1 MMIVDS
7 HCHLNMKE
15 FHDDLDD
22 VIARSVANGV
32 THMQTIC
39 TKLED
44 LPGILEIT
52 EKYPNVFASVGVHPH
67 DGDEAEDLHPD
78 TLIAL
83 SKHPKIIGL
92 GETGLDY
99 YYEHSNRVNQKNAF
113 LSHIHASQETGLPV
127 IIHTRDAD
135 ADTIDIL
142 EAEMKNKSFPGLIH
156 CFSST
161 EELAFKCLDLGMY
174 ISISGI
180 ITFKNAESIRDT
192 VSKIPLDRL
201 LVETDA
207 PYLSPIP
214 MRGKRNEPAF
224 TRYVAEKIAEIKG
237 VLPEIIFQQT
247 TSNFFTLFNKAK
259 YD

>member
-1 MMIVDS
+1 MIVDS

-15 FHDDLDD
+15 FQNDLDD
-22 VIARSVANGV
+22 VIARARGNGI

-39 TKLED
+39 TKLDD
-44 LPGILEIT
+44 LPDILAIA
-52 EKYPNVFASVGVHPH
+52 EKYPNIFASVGVHPH
-67 DGDEAEDLHPD
+67 DGDDTEDLKAE
-78 TLIAL
+78 TLIKL

-99 YYEHSNRVNQKNAF
+99 YYEHSNRINQKNAF
-113 LSHIHASQETGLPV
+113 ITHINAAQETELPV
-127 IIHTRDAD
+127 IIHTREAD
-135 ADTIDIL
+135 IDTIDIIQS
-142 EAEMKNKSFPGLIH
+142 EIKNKPFPALIH

-180 ITFKNAESIRDT
+180 ITFKNTDALRAT
-192 VSKIPLDRL
+192 VRKIPLDRL

-207 PYLSPIP
+207 PYLAPIP
-214 MRGKRNEPAF
+214 MRGKRNEPSF

-237 VLPEIIFQQT
+237 VMPEEIFAQT
-247 TSNFFTLFNKAK
+247 TNNFFKLFTKAK